1 MSKILYGVA
10 ATDPTTYGAVTL
22 LLCAIAATASWIPA
36 RRAVR
41 IDPIAVLRQE

>member
-10 ATDPTTYGAVTL
+10 ATDPATYGAVTL
-22 LLCAIAATASWIPA
+22 LLCAIASAASWTPA

-41 IDPIAVLRQE
+41 IDPIAILRQE

>member
-10 ATDPTTYGAVTL
+10 ATDPATYGAVTL
-22 LLCAIAATASWIPA
+22 LLCAIASAASWTPA